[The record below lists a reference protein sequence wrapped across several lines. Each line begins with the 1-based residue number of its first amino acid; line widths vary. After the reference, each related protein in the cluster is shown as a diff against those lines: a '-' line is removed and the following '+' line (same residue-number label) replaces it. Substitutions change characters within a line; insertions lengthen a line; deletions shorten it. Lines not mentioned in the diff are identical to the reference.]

1 MKDLWHLF
9 PNLIKKSINFSTG
22 KIHPSLP
29 VDVVFKKKKKQLLVA
44 YLTTPFAPDGSA
56 VAFKTQMAPSTLQF

>member
-1 MKDLWHLF
+1 MKDLWYLF
-9 PNLIKKSINFSTG
+9 PNLIKNQLIFSTG

-29 VDVVFKKKKKQLLVA
+29 VDVVFKKKKILAA

-56 VAFKTQMAPSTLQF
+56 VAFKTQMAPSTQQF